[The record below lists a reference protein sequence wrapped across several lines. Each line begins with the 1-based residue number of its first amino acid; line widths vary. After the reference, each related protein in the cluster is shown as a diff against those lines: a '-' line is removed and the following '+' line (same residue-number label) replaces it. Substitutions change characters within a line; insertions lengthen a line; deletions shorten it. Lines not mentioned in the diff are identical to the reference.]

1 MVRDP
6 PLGAALKFNVNGA
19 AKGKP
24 RPMLVAWLLHNVLHN
39 ELGVGLVL
47 YPKNVVL
54 IESNEVAVVAILE
67 ALWIFSS
74 TYFSVSSNCGKQL
87 S

>member
-1 MVRDP
+1 MVQDP
-6 PLGAALKFNVNGA
+6 PLGAALKFNGNGA

-24 RPMLVAWLLHNVLHN
+24 RPMSVAGVLHN

-47 YPKNVVL
+47 HPKNVVQT
-54 IESNEVAVVAILE
+54 ESNEAEVVAILE
-67 ALWIFSS
+67 ALRIFSS